1 MGINPL
7 RQFWFFAVEGRV
19 DVGRGF
25 LVMEVVI
32 LLVWE
37 ASTSAPAADSPKPS
51 MDASN
56 AFAALLL
63 V

>member
-1 MGINPL
+1 
-7 RQFWFFAVEGRV
+7 
-19 DVGRGF
+19 
-25 LVMEVVI
+25 MEVVI